1 MYQERHFL
9 PAASLLE
16 WPEGIER
23 ATIFDSGEVC
33 MAARQ
38 VILYFDDQKD
48 ALRFALAAGS
58 VMAGE
63 GETVT
68 TEERTLIQETQRA
81 SRILLDEPVNT
92 GTPG

>member
-1 MYQERHFL
+1 
-9 PAASLLE
+9 
-16 WPEGIER
+16 
-23 ATIFDSGEVC
+23 

-63 GETVT
+63 SETVT
-68 TEERTLIQETQRA
+68 TEERNLIQETQRA

-92 GTPG
+92 GSPAESAR

>member
-1 MYQERHFL
+1 
-9 PAASLLE
+9 
-16 WPEGIER
+16 
-23 ATIFDSGEVC
+23 

-58 VMAGE
+58 VMSGE
-63 GETVT
+63 GEAET
-68 TEERTLIQETQRA
+68 TKEHTLVQETQRA

-92 GTPG
+92 GNTVDPAR

>member
-1 MYQERHFL
+1 
-9 PAASLLE
+9 
-16 WPEGIER
+16 
-23 ATIFDSGEVC
+23 

-58 VMAGE
+58 VMSGE
-63 GETVT
+63 SETET
-68 TEERTLIQETQRA
+68 TKQRTLIQETQRA

-92 GTPG
+92 GNPGDPAH

>member
-1 MYQERHFL
+1 
-9 PAASLLE
+9 
-16 WPEGIER
+16 
-23 ATIFDSGEVC
+23 

-63 GETVT
+63 AETVAT
-68 TEERTLIQETQRA
+68 QERTLIQNTQRA
-81 SRILLDEPVNT
+81 RRVLIDEAVNT
-92 GTPG
+92 GAAEPSH